1 MRAPGAFRLGK
12 TTFSLCGALAICG
25 IGVGRNGPAESIPP
39 VYAFT
44 PNTEHLSN
52 GCVYRE
58 LASSKVAELAQIWLD
73 FKTAWAKIPR
83 RPEAVPIRCADRIG
97 PAVGVINCLLAVAPP
112 RQNPAY
118 GAKHPPRTSPTPHFC
133 RFMGRL
139 VAPFHSILA

>member
-1 MRAPGAFRLGK
+1 MRGPGAFRLGK

-58 LASSKVAELAQIWLD
+58 LASSKVAELAQTRLD

-83 RPEAVPIRCADRIG
+83 RSEGFLIRCADRS
-97 PAVGVINCLLAVAPP
+97 VP
-112 RQNPAY
+112 RL
-118 GAKHPPRTSPTPHFC
+118 G
-133 RFMGRL
+133 
-139 VAPFHSILA
+139 

>member
-25 IGVGRNGPAESIPP
+25 IGVGRNGLAESIPP

-73 FKTAWAKIPR
+73 FKTA
-83 RPEAVPIRCADRIG
+83 
-97 PAVGVINCLLAVAPP
+97 
-112 RQNPAY
+112 
-118 GAKHPPRTSPTPHFC
+118 
-133 RFMGRL
+133 
-139 VAPFHSILA
+139 